1 MAQNVPR
8 KPLPKWLV
16 EMTIPSMRW
25 GLVFL
30 LGIGLSIS
38 SFAQEVITGTVIDSG
53 EGEPIPGASVL
64 LKGTTT
70 GTTTDFDG
78 NFSISVPDGE
88 AILVFSF
95 IGYEKQEIT
104 VGNRSKI
111 DVELVSSLTDL
122 ESVVVVGYGTMKKS
136 DVTGAIAGV
145 DSDLITERG
154 TTSPVQSLQGSVAGV
169 QVSNSTGRLGD
180 GFNMTIRGN
189 NSLAGSEPLYVVD
202 GVVTNN
208 IDFLNPNDIA
218 KIEVLKDASSAA
230 IYGSRAAGGVVIVE
244 TKGGTDIPDA
254 TTFSFDT
261 FYGVKTPA
269 RLPEMM
275 SLEQWRDYHMSAYLG
290 TTNNGEGMTP
300 QEYEDV
306 VLGPNNP
313 VLAERFN
320 NLDGFDWYDAVLRN
334 GMQTNNHLT
343 ISHRS
348 GASTYNIG
356 IGYQKETGTLEQE
369 SLDKYTFNMN
379 INQHINDK
387 FMAGANMALS
397 HGTNQRGSGNAMQ
410 EAFRLN
416 PFLSPWAIDENGD
429 EIVGDLFPQPGKLT
443 YPNGDWAAN
452 KTSTYNPLL
461 EIANSSDET
470 RSLRGVGNAYL
481 QYDPLDWLSLK
492 STFSIGFNNNRRGRF
507 WGAMTNTGINNGNL
521 PSSEVSYYNNMN
533 TTWDNQLNISKA
545 FNDHSFNFLALQS
558 IFVDRTERA
567 NMSSTQQPFE
577 TEFYNVGSGLQE
589 TYNLGNG
596 FSKSQL
602 ASFALRLNYSYL
614 DKYLVTVSNRW
625 DGSSLLSEGNK
636 WQAFP
641 SVALGWRLNKE
652 AFLANSSTVSDLK
665 LRLGYGTVGNNNVSP
680 YRTVN
685 ALTSQTYYDFN
696 GTAANGWVQNSIANK
711 ALTWEKTK
719 EINAGVDFGFLM
731 NRITGSVDYYN
742 RLSDNLLVTQKLP
755 LEIGFSDIASNAAS
769 VRNKGVEVMLNTI
782 NVENSHVTWST
793 TFTFTKNTNSIESLY
808 GQSEVDDVGNGWFIG
823 ESIDAHYNFIYDGVW
838 QAGEDAAAFNQ
849 TEGQA
854 KAKDVNNDGM
864 INPNDDRVILGS
876 SNPSWTGGI
885 ISNLQVGNFDMNF
898 SLATQQGVLAY
909 SDFHSNF
916 TNVTDRGR
924 QKLAIPNWYV
934 PENSVGVPARVTNE
948 YPQPRNEG
956 QYWGTG
962 MAYYKDASFVK
973 INNIGVG
980 YTLPETL
987 LSRANLKKVRVYVN
1001 VLNPFT
1007 FTDYDG
1013 WDPEWAQASLGIGR
1027 VSTITTQFGLSVKF

>member
-719 EINAGVDFGFLM
+719 EINAGVGYPCWHA
-731 NRITGSVDYYN
+731 NRIFGNIPIWDRQFLTPSIGNVCKVAMEITIGQHS
-742 RLSDNLLVTQKLP
+742 LLC
-755 LEIGFSDIASNAAS
+755 
-769 VRNKGVEVMLNTI
+769 R
-782 NVENSHVTWST
+782 
-793 TFTFTKNTNSIESLY
+793 
-808 GQSEVDDVGNGWFIG
+808 
-823 ESIDAHYNFIYDGVW
+823 
-838 QAGEDAAAFNQ
+838 
-849 TEGQA
+849 
-854 KAKDVNNDGM
+854 
-864 INPNDDRVILGS
+864 
-876 SNPSWTGGI
+876 
-885 ISNLQVGNFDMNF
+885 
-898 SLATQQGVLAY
+898 
-909 SDFHSNF
+909 
-916 TNVTDRGR
+916 
-924 QKLAIPNWYV
+924 
-934 PENSVGVPARVTNE
+934 
-948 YPQPRNEG
+948 
-956 QYWGTG
+956 
-962 MAYYKDASFVK
+962 
-973 INNIGVG
+973 
-980 YTLPETL
+980 
-987 LSRANLKKVRVYVN
+987 
-1001 VLNPFT
+1001 
-1007 FTDYDG
+1007 
-1013 WDPEWAQASLGIGR
+1013 
-1027 VSTITTQFGLSVKF
+1027 